1 MICNRF
7 GYAKIDK
14 KPLAT
19 RRRPIQE
26 KMGRSIKPY
35 APLLWPRSAPT
46 YSPLGAKTE
55 CLAGSLISPFC
66 LAVCLLILAALFAG
80 CERLPGDVLVTP
92 TPIPTP
98 VPLPK
103 TVHRIE
109 RGDIVDSVTL
119 LGLVDSERRVN
130 LSFRIGG
137 RLNGF
142 LVEPGDSVEA
152 GQLLAELDVGFL
164 PHELAKAQKQLE
176 IAQLR
181 LHAAQG
187 AKALA
192 LAGAQAAL
200 DLDRLGLEQAGSG
213 AEEADMARMELAVA
227 AAETKLTLLADQHDR
242 EIALY
247 QAEAELK
254 AIDVEML
261 QDRIEQAQLLAPFDG
276 VVRYTDGEAGQ
287 LVAEYAPVMGLA
299 APDALEIR
307 SSLPS
312 EEELP
317 KLRTGQAVTILFR
330 DYPQRE
336 VTGQLIQVSTSTGG
350 EEGLPVRIEFSAPD
364 MELEIGAFADLRIV
378 VERKENILTIPN
390 VAIHSYFN
398 RRYALVK
405 EGESTVEVDITL
417 GVSDGERTEVLA
429 GLEEDEQVFER

>member
-1 MICNRF
+1 MVSGRWSVDGREVEKVFTMIRDKI
-7 GYAKIDK
+7 GYAKQK
-14 KPLAT
+14 ATLLA
-19 RRRPIQE
+19 
-26 KMGRSIKPY
+26 
-35 APLLWPRSAPT
+35 
-46 YSPLGAKTE
+46 
-55 CLAGSLISPFC
+55 FC
-66 LAVCLLILAALFAG
+66 MLLAALMAG
-80 CERLPGDVLVTP
+80 CEQLPGDVLVTP

-103 TVHRIE
+103 AVHQIE

-119 LGLVDSERRVN
+119 LGLVDSLQRVN

-142 LVEPGDSVEA
+142 HVEPGDMVEA

-164 PHELAKAQKQLE
+164 PHELAKAEKQLE
-176 IAQLR
+176 IARLR
-181 LHAAQG
+181 VQAAQG
-187 AKALA
+187 AKELA
-192 LAGAQAAL
+192 LAEAQAAL
-200 DLDRLGLEQAGSG
+200 NLGRLALEQGRGG
-213 AEEADMARMELAVA
+213 AAEADVARMELAVA
-227 AAETKLTLLADQHDR
+227 AAETKLMLLADQHDR

-261 QDRIEQAQLLAPFDG
+261 QDRFEQGQLLAPFDG

-287 LVAEYAPVMGLA
+287 LIAEYAPVMGLA

-307 SSLPS
+307 SSSPD
-312 EEELP
+312 EEALP

-336 VTGQLIQVSTSTGG
+336 VTGQLIQVSTPTGAD
-350 EEGLPVRIEFSAPD
+350 EGLPVRVEFSAPD
-364 MELEIGAFADLRIV
+364 LALEIGDLADLRIV
-378 VERKENILTIPN
+378 VERKEGILTIPN

-405 EGESTVEVDITL
+405 EGESTIEVDITL
-417 GVSDGERTEVLA
+417 GVTDGERTEVLA

>member
-1 MICNRF
+1 MLVPF
-7 GYAKIDK
+7 GYAKK
-14 KPLAT
+14 YVV
-19 RRRPIQE
+19 
-26 KMGRSIKPY
+26 G
-35 APLLWPRSAPT
+35 
-46 YSPLGAKTE
+46 
-55 CLAGSLISPFC
+55 
-66 LAVCLLILAALFAG
+66 LAACFLVAALMAG
-80 CERLPGDVLVTP
+80 CEQLPGDVLVTP

-103 TVHRIE
+103 AVHQIE

-119 LGLVDSERRVN
+119 LGLVDSLQRVN

-142 LVEPGDSVEA
+142 HVEPGDMVEA

-164 PHELAKAQKQLE
+164 PHELAKAEKQLE
-176 IAQLR
+176 IARLR
-181 LHAAQG
+181 VQAAQG
-187 AKALA
+187 AKELA
-192 LAGAQAAL
+192 LAEAQAAL
-200 DLDRLGLEQAGSG
+200 DLGRLALEQGRGG
-213 AEEADMARMELAVA
+213 AAEADVARMELAVA
-227 AAETKLTLLADQHDR
+227 AAETKLALLADQHDR

-261 QDRIEQAQLLAPFDG
+261 QDRFEQAQLLAPFDG

-287 LVAEYAPVMGLA
+287 LIAEYAPVMGLA

-307 SSLPS
+307 SSSPG

-317 KLRTGQAVTILFR
+317 KLRTGQPVTILFR

-336 VTGQLIQVSTSTGG
+336 VTGQLIQVSTSSDG
-350 EEGLPVRIEFSAPD
+350 EDGLPIRVEFDAPD
-364 MELEIGAFADLRIV
+364 LALEIGALADLRIV
-378 VERKENILTIPN
+378 VERKEGILTIPN

-405 EGESTVEVDITL
+405 EGESTIEVDITL
-417 GVSDGERTEVLA
+417 GVTDGERTEVLA

>member
-1 MICNRF
+1 MLVPF
-7 GYAKIDK
+7 GYAKRI
-14 KPLAT
+14 AV
-19 RRRPIQE
+19 
-26 KMGRSIKPY
+26 G
-35 APLLWPRSAPT
+35 
-46 YSPLGAKTE
+46 
-55 CLAGSLISPFC
+55 
-66 LAVCLLILAALFAG
+66 LAVCFLVAALMAG
-80 CERLPGDVLVTP
+80 CEQLPGDVLVTP

-103 TVHRIE
+103 AVHQIE

-119 LGLVDSERRVN
+119 LGLVDSLQRVN

-142 LVEPGDSVEA
+142 HVEPGDMVEA

-164 PHELAKAQKQLE
+164 PHELAKAEKQLE
-176 IAQLR
+176 IARLR
-181 LHAAQG
+181 VQAAQG
-187 AKALA
+187 AKELA
-192 LAGAQAAL
+192 LAEAQAAL
-200 DLDRLGLEQAGSG
+200 DLGRLALEQGRGG
-213 AEEADMARMELAVA
+213 AAESDVARMELAVA
-227 AAETKLTLLADQHDR
+227 AAETKLALLADQHDR

-261 QDRIEQAQLLAPFDG
+261 QDRFEQAQLLAPFDG

-330 DYPQRE
+330 DHPQRE
-336 VTGQLIQVSTSTGG
+336 VTGQLIQVSTSSDG
-350 EEGLPVRIEFSAPD
+350 EDGLPIRVEFDAPD
-364 MELEIGAFADLRIV
+364 LALEIGALADLRIV
-378 VERKENILTIPN
+378 VERKEGILTIPN

-405 EGESTVEVDITL
+405 EGESTIEVDITL
-417 GVSDGERTEVLA
+417 GVTDGERTEVLA

>member
-1 MICNRF
+1 MLVPF
-7 GYAKIDK
+7 GYAKRI
-14 KPLAT
+14 
-19 RRRPIQE
+19 
-26 KMGRSIKPY
+26 
-35 APLLWPRSAPT
+35 
-46 YSPLGAKTE
+46 
-55 CLAGSLISPFC
+55 
-66 LAVCLLILAALFAG
+66 AVGLAACFLVAALMAG
-80 CERLPGDVLVTP
+80 CEQLPGDVLVTP

-103 TVHRIE
+103 AVHQIE
-109 RGDIVDSVTL
+109 RGDIVDSVML
-119 LGLVDSERRVN
+119 LGLVDSLQRVN

-142 LVEPGDSVEA
+142 HVEPGDMVEA

-164 PHELAKAQKQLE
+164 PHELAKAEKQLE
-176 IAQLR
+176 IARLR
-181 LHAAQG
+181 VQAAQG
-187 AKALA
+187 AKELA
-192 LAGAQAAL
+192 LAEAQAAL
-200 DLDRLGLEQAGSG
+200 DLGRLALEQGRGG
-213 AEEADMARMELAVA
+213 AAEADVARMELAVA
-227 AAETKLTLLADQHDR
+227 AAETKLMLLADQHDR
-242 EIALY
+242 EVALY

-261 QDRIEQAQLLAPFDG
+261 QDRFEQAQLLAPFDG

-317 KLRTGQAVTILFR
+317 KLRTGQVVTILFR
-330 DYPQRE
+330 DHPQRE
-336 VTGQLIQVSTSTGG
+336 VTGQLIQVSTSSDG
-350 EEGLPVRIEFSAPD
+350 EDGLPIRVEFDAPD
-364 MELEIGAFADLRIV
+364 LALEIGALADLRIV
-378 VERKENILTIPN
+378 VERKEGILTIPN

-405 EGESTVEVDITL
+405 EGESTIEVDITL
-417 GVSDGERTEVLA
+417 GVTDGERTEVLA

>member
-1 MICNRF
+1 MLIEF
-7 GYAKIDK
+7 GYAK
-14 KPLAT
+14 
-19 RRRPIQE
+19 RRTV
-26 KMGRSIKPY
+26 S
-35 APLLWPRSAPT
+35 
-46 YSPLGAKTE
+46 
-55 CLAGSLISPFC
+55 
-66 LAVCLLILAALFAG
+66 LAVCLLLAALMAG
-80 CERLPGDVLVTP
+80 CEQLPGDVLVTP

-103 TVHRIE
+103 AIHRVE

-119 LGLVDSERRVN
+119 LGLVDSLQRVN

-142 LVEPGDSVEA
+142 HVEPGDMVEA

-164 PHELAKAQKQLE
+164 PHELAKAEKQLE

-181 LHAAQG
+181 LKAAQG

-200 DLDRLGLEQAGSG
+200 DSDRLGLEQAGSG
-213 AEEADMARMELAVA
+213 AEEADIARMELAVA
-227 AAETKLTLLADQHDR
+227 AAKTKLTLLADQHDR

-336 VTGQLIQVSTSTGG
+336 VMGQLIQVSTSTGG

-364 MELEIGAFADLRIV
+364 LALEIGALADLRIV
-378 VERKENILTIPN
+378 VERKEDILTIPN

-398 RRYALVK
+398 RRYALVRD
-405 EGESTVEVDITL
+405 GESTIEVDITL
-417 GVSDGERTEVLA
+417 GVTDGERTEVLA
-429 GLEEDEQVFER
+429 GLEENEQVFER

>member
-1 MICNRF
+1 MIRSNL
-7 GYAKIDK
+7 GYAKRGAP
-14 KPLAT
+14 PLAT
-19 RRRPIQE
+19 QRQPVQQRP
-26 KMGRSIKPY
+26 KRYTKAF
-35 APLLWPRSAPT
+35 APFLSPRSAPNHG
-46 YSPLGAKTE
+46 PLDAKSGRP
-55 CLAGSLISPFC
+55 AGSHIPPPS
-66 LAVCLLILAALFAG
+66 LALCLLLLAALFAG

-142 LVEPGDSVEA
+142 LVEPGDMVET

-200 DLDRLGLEQAGSG
+200 DLGRLGLEQAGSG
-213 AEEADMARMELAVA
+213 AEEADIARMELAVA

-336 VTGQLIQVSTSTGG
+336 VMGQLIQVSTSTGG

-364 MELEIGAFADLRIV
+364 LELEIGALADLRIV
-378 VERKENILTIPN
+378 VERKEDILTIPN

-398 RRYALVK
+398 RRYALVRD
-405 EGESTVEVDITL
+405 GESTIEVDITL
-417 GVSDGERTEVLA
+417 GVTDGERTEVLA
-429 GLEEDEQVFER
+429 GLEENEQVFER

>member
-1 MICNRF
+1 MLVPF
-7 GYAKIDK
+7 GYAKRI
-14 KPLAT
+14 AV
-19 RRRPIQE
+19 
-26 KMGRSIKPY
+26 G
-35 APLLWPRSAPT
+35 
-46 YSPLGAKTE
+46 
-55 CLAGSLISPFC
+55 
-66 LAVCLLILAALFAG
+66 LAVCFLVAALMAG
-80 CERLPGDVLVTP
+80 CEQLPGDVLVTP

-103 TVHRIE
+103 AVHQIE

-119 LGLVDSERRVN
+119 LGLVDSLQRVN

-142 LVEPGDSVEA
+142 HVEPGDMVEA

-164 PHELAKAQKQLE
+164 PHELAKAEKQLE
-176 IAQLR
+176 IARLR
-181 LHAAQG
+181 VQAAQG
-187 AKALA
+187 AKELA
-192 LAGAQAAL
+192 LAEAQAAL
-200 DLDRLGLEQAGSG
+200 DLGRLALEQGRGG
-213 AEEADMARMELAVA
+213 AAEADVARMELAVA
-227 AAETKLTLLADQHDR
+227 AAETKLMLLADQHDR

-261 QDRIEQAQLLAPFDG
+261 QDRFEQAQLLAPFDG

-287 LVAEYAPVMGLA
+287 LIAEYAPVMGLA

-307 SSLPS
+307 SSSPD

-317 KLRTGQAVTILFR
+317 KLRTGQQVTILFR

-336 VTGQLIQVSTSTGG
+336 VTGRLIQVSTPTGAD
-350 EEGLPVRIEFSAPD
+350 EGLPVRVEFSAPD
-364 MELEIGAFADLRIV
+364 LALEIGDLADLRIV
-378 VERKENILTIPN
+378 VERKEGILTIPN

-405 EGESTVEVDITL
+405 EGESTIEVDITL
-417 GVSDGERTEVLA
+417 GVTDGERTEVLA

>member
-1 MICNRF
+1 MLVPL
-7 GYAKIDK
+7 GYAKRI
-14 KPLAT
+14 AV
-19 RRRPIQE
+19 
-26 KMGRSIKPY
+26 G
-35 APLLWPRSAPT
+35 
-46 YSPLGAKTE
+46 
-55 CLAGSLISPFC
+55 
-66 LAVCLLILAALFAG
+66 LAVCFLVAALMAG
-80 CERLPGDVLVTP
+80 CEQLPGDVLVTP

-103 TVHRIE
+103 AVHKIE

-119 LGLVDSERRVN
+119 LGLVDSLQRVN

-142 LVEPGDSVEA
+142 HVEPGDMVEA

-164 PHELAKAQKQLE
+164 PHELAKAEKQLE
-176 IAQLR
+176 IARLR
-181 LHAAQG
+181 VQAAQG
-187 AKALA
+187 AKELA
-192 LAGAQAAL
+192 LAEAQATL
-200 DLDRLGLEQAGSG
+200 DLGRLALEQAGSG
-213 AEEADMARMELAVA
+213 AEDADIARMELAVA
-227 AAETKLTLLADQHDR
+227 AAETKLALLADQHDR

-261 QDRIEQAQLLAPFDG
+261 QDRFEQAQLLAPFDG

-287 LVAEYAPVMGLA
+287 LIAEYAPVMGLA

-330 DYPQRE
+330 DHPQRE
-336 VTGQLIQVSTSTGG
+336 VTGQLIQVSTSSDG
-350 EEGLPVRIEFSAPD
+350 EDGLPIRVEFDAPD
-364 MELEIGAFADLRIV
+364 LALEIGALADLRIV
-378 VERKENILTIPN
+378 VERKEGILTIPN

-405 EGESTVEVDITL
+405 EGESTIEVDITL
-417 GVSDGERTEVLA
+417 GVTDGERTEVLA